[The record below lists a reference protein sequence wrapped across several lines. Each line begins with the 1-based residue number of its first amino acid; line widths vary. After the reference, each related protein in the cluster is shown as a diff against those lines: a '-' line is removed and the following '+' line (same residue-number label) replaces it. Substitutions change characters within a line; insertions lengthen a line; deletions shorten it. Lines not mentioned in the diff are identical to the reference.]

1 MAATPGMIAILGG
14 LGAAAM
20 WAAAT
25 VCSSR
30 SSRMM
35 PPASVLAFVMIVGL
49 VVTAPAAVRASR
61 PAGVDGAD
69 VWWLVAASAG
79 NVAGL
84 LLEYAGL
91 SVGKVGVVAPIAST
105 EGAVAALLAV
115 AAGERLDAT
124 SAVLLAVIATGVALA
139 AKSAD
144 EDPRLAVAAG
154 RTPSP
159 AARRAA
165 LLAVAA
171 AGSFGVGLY
180 AAGRLS
186 SSVPAAWVIV
196 AARLVGV
203 VAVALPLV
211 ATRRLRLPRAAV
223 PLLLAAGLAEVLGF
237 VSFLAGARSDIA
249 VTAVL
254 ASQFAAIASI
264 AAFVLFRERL
274 ARVQVAGVC
283 GIAVGVALLAARA

>member
-1 MAATPGMIAILGG
+1 VIAILGG

-20 WAAAT
+20 WATAT

-49 VVTAPAAVRASR
+49 VVTAPAAVGASR

-115 AAGERLDAT
+115 AAGERLDVT
-124 SAVLLAVIATGVALA
+124 SAILLAVIAGGVALA
-139 AKSAD
+139 AKSGD
-144 EDPRLAVAAG
+144 EDPKPVSATS
-154 RTPSP
+154 RTFSP
-159 AARRAA
+159 GADRRAA

-171 AGSFGVGLY
+171 AASFGVGLY

-211 ATRRLRLPRAAV
+211 ATRRLRLPRPTV

-237 VSFLAGARSDIA
+237 VSFLAGARRDIA